1 MNLNKLELT
10 EMSLNDQN
18 LFKMI
23 LYELKMDINELRYV

>member
-23 LYELKMDINELRYV
+23 LYELKMDINELR

>member
-1 MNLNKLELT
+1 MKLNELELT

-23 LYELKMDINELRYV
+23 LYELKMDINELR

>member
-1 MNLNKLELT
+1 MNLNELELT

-23 LYELKMDINELRYV
+23 LYELKMDINELT

>member
-1 MNLNKLELT
+1 MNLNELELT

-23 LYELKMDINELRYV
+23 LYELKMDINELR